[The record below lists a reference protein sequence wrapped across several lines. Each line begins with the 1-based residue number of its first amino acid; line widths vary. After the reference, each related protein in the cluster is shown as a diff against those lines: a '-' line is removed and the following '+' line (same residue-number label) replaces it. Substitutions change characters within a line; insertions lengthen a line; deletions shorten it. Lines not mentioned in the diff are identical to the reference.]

1 MSDQAILL
9 EIRDRITKM
18 ERYLYNDEDTGK
30 DGIVKAYEKLNSR
43 VSQLEE
49 QNTIREAKATTWG
62 GIGGGVILALYKL
75 VEYLVK

>member
-1 MSDQAILL
+1 MSEREILL

-43 VSQLEE
+43 MSQLEE
-49 QNTIREAKATTWG
+49 QEKIRKTKATTWG
-62 GIGGGVILALYKL
+62 VIGGVIISAIYKL
-75 VEYLVK
+75 VEFFLK

>member
-49 QNTIREAKATTWG
+49 QNTIRKTKATTWG
-62 GIGGGVILALYKL
+62 IIGGVIISALYKL
-75 VEYLVK
+75 VEFFLK

>member
-1 MSDQAILL
+1 MNDQEILL

-49 QNTIREAKATTWG
+49 QNTIRKTKATTWG
-62 GIGGGVILALYKL
+62 VIGGVAISALYKL
-75 VEYLVK
+75 VEYFIK